1 MTRRLLIVAL
11 VALASLAGT
20 MAALGADTHPH
31 LTEAADS
38 SFPGR
43 SYVLTLP
50 HGKKL
55 KAGAVRVFENGQPI
69 SGLVTVTPVSESSSQ
84 GFGAV
89 LVIDA
94 STSMEGKPEKA
105 AFAAARAF
113 AAQRK
118 GQEQLAVVTYNVEP
132 TVALPFTTEQAKID
146 EALAKQPLFRFGT
159 HIYDA
164 VGHSLKLLQ
173 AAHIKAGTV
182 IVLSD
187 GQEHRA
193 VGDTAHHESEESAAA
208 AARAAHVR
216 VFAVG
221 LSSRLSKLKALQ
233 KLARDTGG
241 RYLETTSISDLKAIY
256 RELGSSLASE
266 YLLHYRSVAG
276 PGKHVRVTVRIDG
289 QSSPIAI
296 EYVTPELPVFK
307 KGPAAPYKESA
318 FTRFWTSSLTMT
330 VVGLIVAG
338 LIGLGA
344 YMTLSGPKKGTVRR
358 RMAEFVSVPT
368 AIRDSGRRPT
378 ALVTERMLEG
388 TDSMLRRN
396 TFWQR
401 FGWELE
407 ISKVAMPSEQIVFL
421 TGIGSLLALL
431 FIKFL
436 SGSLLVGIVV
446 AVAIPFG
453 VRSLLKRKLAKQRKL
468 FSEQLPD
475 NLQVLASA
483 LRAGHSFIGALSVV
497 VNDAPEPARSEFQ
510 RVVADE
516 QLGVPIDEA
525 LRVVV
530 QRMESRELEQVALVG
545 ALQRETGG
553 NTAEVLDRVTDT
565 IRERFELRRTVSTL
579 TAQGRMSRWVLTF
592 LPVGLLLIISLVNP
606 GYMHV
611 MYASTVGR
619 VLLLMATISITFG
632 SLVIKRIVNIKV

>member
-50 HGKKL
+50 HGMKL

-69 SGLVTVTPVSESSSQ
+69 SGLVTVTPVSESSSE

-94 STSMEGKPEKA
+94 STSMEGKPEQA

-118 GQEQLAVVTYNVEP
+118 GQEQLAVMTYNVAP

-146 EALAKQPLFRFGT
+146 EALSKQPLFQFGT

-193 VGDTAHHESEESAAA
+193 AGDTAHHESEASAAA

-256 RELGSSLASE
+256 SQLGSSLASE

-276 PGKHVRVTVRIDG
+276 PGKHVRVTVRVDG
-289 QSSPIAI
+289 TSSPVAI
-296 EYVTPELPVFK
+296 EYVTPELAVFK
-307 KGPAAPYKESA
+307 KRPA
-318 FTRFWTSSLTMT
+318 
-330 VVGLIVAG
+330 
-338 LIGLGA
+338 
-344 YMTLSGPKKGTVRR
+344 
-358 RMAEFVSVPT
+358 VP
-368 AIRDSGRRPT
+368 
-378 ALVTERMLEG
+378 
-388 TDSMLRRN
+388 
-396 TFWQR
+396 
-401 FGWELE
+401 
-407 ISKVAMPSEQIVFL
+407 
-421 TGIGSLLALL
+421 
-431 FIKFL
+431 
-436 SGSLLVGIVV
+436 
-446 AVAIPFG
+446 
-453 VRSLLKRKLAKQRKL
+453 
-468 FSEQLPD
+468 
-475 NLQVLASA
+475 
-483 LRAGHSFIGALSVV
+483 
-497 VNDAPEPARSEFQ
+497 
-510 RVVADE
+510 
-516 QLGVPIDEA
+516 
-525 LRVVV
+525 
-530 QRMESRELEQVALVG
+530 
-545 ALQRETGG
+545 
-553 NTAEVLDRVTDT
+553 
-565 IRERFELRRTVSTL
+565 
-579 TAQGRMSRWVLTF
+579 
-592 LPVGLLLIISLVNP
+592 
-606 GYMHV
+606 
-611 MYASTVGR
+611 
-619 VLLLMATISITFG
+619 
-632 SLVIKRIVNIKV
+632 

>member
-11 VALASLAGT
+11 VAVASLAGT
-20 MAALGADTHPH
+20 MAALGADSHPR

-38 SFPGR
+38 GFPGR

-50 HGKKL
+50 HGVQL
-55 KAGAVRVFENGQPI
+55 KPGAVRVFENGQPI

-84 GFGAV
+84 GFGAA

-94 STSMEGKPEKA
+94 STSMEGKPEQA

-146 EALAKQPLFRFGT
+146 EALSKQPLFQFGT

-193 VGDTAHHESEESAAA
+193 VGDTAHHESEASAAA

-221 LSSRLSKLKALQ
+221 LSSRLSKLEALQ

-256 RELGSSLASE
+256 SQLGSSLASE

-276 PGKHVRVTVRIDG
+276 PGKHVRVTVRVDG
-289 QSSPIAI
+289 SSSPVAI
-296 EYVTPELPVFK
+296 EYVTPELAVFK

-318 FTRFWTSSLTMT
+318 FTRFWTSTLTMT
-330 VVGLIVAG
+330 LVGLIVAL

-344 YMTLSGPKKGTVRR
+344 YMSLSGPKKGTVRK

-368 AIRDSGRRPT
+368 AIRDGRRPT
-378 ALVTERMLEG
+378 TQITEKMLEG
-388 TDSMLRRN
+388 TDSMLRSSTLWR
-396 TFWQR
+396 R

-407 ISKVAMPSEQIVFL
+407 IAKVAMPPEQIVVL

-431 FIKFL
+431 FIKFV

-446 AVAIPFG
+446 AVVIPFG

-475 NLQVLASA
+475 NLQVLSSA

-497 VNDAPEPARSEFQ
+497 VNDAPDPARSEFQ

-530 QRMESRELEQVALVG
+530 QRMDSRELEQVALVG

-592 LPVGLLLIISLVNP
+592 LPVGLLLIISVINP
-606 GYMHV
+606 GYMHI
-611 MYASTVGR
+611 MYQSTVGR
-619 VLLLMATISITFG
+619 VLLLMASISIVCG

>member
-1 MTRRLLIVAL
+1 MTRRLFIVAL
-11 VALASLAGT
+11 VAFASLAGT
-20 MAALGADTHPH
+20 MAALGADSPPR

-50 HGKKL
+50 HGVQL
-55 KAGAVRVFENGQPI
+55 KPGAVRVFENGQPI

-84 GFGAV
+84 GFGAA

-94 STSMEGKPEKA
+94 STSMEGKPEQA

-146 EALAKQPLFRFGT
+146 EALSKQPLFQFGT

-221 LSSRLSKLKALQ
+221 LSSRLSKLKTLQ

-256 RELGSSLASE
+256 SQLGSSLASE

-276 PGKHVRVTVRIDG
+276 PGKHVRVTVRVDG
-289 QSSPIAI
+289 SSSPVAI
-296 EYVTPELPVFK
+296 EYVTPELAVFK
-307 KGPAAPYKESA
+307 KGPAAPYKEST
-318 FTRFWTSSLTMT
+318 FTRFWTSTLTMT
-330 VVGLIVAG
+330 LVGLIVAL

-344 YMTLSGPKKGTVRR
+344 YMSLSGPKKGTVRK

-368 AIRDSGRRPT
+368 AIRDGRRPT
-378 ALVTERMLEG
+378 TQITEKMLEG
-388 TDSMLRRN
+388 TDSMLRSSTLWR
-396 TFWQR
+396 R

-407 ISKVAMPSEQIVFL
+407 IAKVAMPPEQIVVL

-431 FIKFL
+431 FLKFL
-436 SGSLLVGIVV
+436 FNSLLVGVIV
-446 AVAIPFG
+446 AVVIPFG

-475 NLQVLASA
+475 NLQVLSSA

-497 VNDAPEPARSEFQ
+497 VNDAPDPARSEFQ

-530 QRMESRELEQVALVG
+530 QRMDSRELEQVALVG

-592 LPVGLLLIISLVNP
+592 LPVGLLLIISVINP

-611 MYASTVGR
+611 MYQSTVGR
-619 VLLLMATISITFG
+619 VLLLMASISIVCG